1 MTGRMTGRMDGK
13 DDPQRTKPSLLYKK
27 ILGID
32 LIWQS
37 PVTTKKANPS
47 LLLNASY
54 SLKPM
59 DENLG

>member
-1 MTGRMTGRMDGK
+1 MDGK